1 MTSSS
6 SMRIASARTCQ
17 LPLSVMVKI
26 PQLWALDS
34 MENVPYMVNITH
46 SHIRGVMSRRLAE
59 DLPALAGNWLMKL
72 QFFHQENHRF
82 LKPEPAF
89 IGRDVNQLEIPALLY
104 LLPSPRSELSLN
116 ATTESP
122 HMERI

>member
-17 LPLSVMVKI
+17 LPLSLMVRI
-26 PQLWALDS
+26 PQPWALDS
-34 MENVPYMVNITH
+34 MANVPYMVNITH
-46 SHIRGVMSRRLAE
+46 SHIRGAMSRRLAE
-59 DLPALAGNWLMKL
+59 DLPVLGGNWLIKL
-72 QFFHQENHRF
+72 QFFHQVNHRF

-89 IGRDVNQLEIPALLY
+89 IGRDVNQLEMPALLF
-104 LLPSPRSELSLN
+104 LLLSPHSELSLN

-122 HMERI
+122 RMERI